1 MIETTDNEESR
12 EGCNV
17 IVQRI
22 NDLKKL
28 CAESLDNFSKDLNDN
43 VIMLDNTSDNDENST
58 NTKQQQMM
66 TGVVVNGFHPQL
78 STWQRNQSK
87 IEMGAESSNRKLGR
101 EICQAVDT
109 CRTEENES
117 IRSSKALERPRFSMD
132 TDVSDIYSDVF
143 ENSSVAQVIAT
154 PGGRF
159 GAWNKEFLR
168 VCSFA
173 PSGPYASLT
182 VFDLVQPSALPH
194 LHQIFLTALH
204 DEVLSPMV
212 GKNNTSTHEL
222 QYLVLTVPCIRFSTF
237 KESYFMT
244 LSLMG
249 DKDPDKKCFHCI
261 ISSNPISKVG
271 EIVYIQQDDLMRLL

>member
-1 MIETTDNEESR
+1 MIETTVNEESR

-87 IEMGAESSNRKLGR
+87 IEMSAGSSNRKLGR
-101 EICQAVDT
+101 EICQAVDI
-109 CRTEENES
+109 CRTEESES

-132 TDVSDIYSDVF
+132 TEVSDIYSDVF

-154 PGGRF
+154 PGKCNVIG
-159 GAWNKEFLR
+159 
-168 VCSFA
+168 CSFGL
-173 PSGPYASLT
+173 PVSINLDFVSHSISHHRWKIWSL
-182 VFDLVQPSALPH
+182 
-194 LHQIFLTALH
+194 
-204 DEVLSPMV
+204 
-212 GKNNTSTHEL
+212 
-222 QYLVLTVPCIRFSTF
+222 
-237 KESYFMT
+237 
-244 LSLMG
+244 
-249 DKDPDKKCFHCI
+249 
-261 ISSNPISKVG
+261 
-271 EIVYIQQDDLMRLL
+271 